1 MRLFDF
7 IIPELITLNMKAA
20 TKDEAIQEIVET
32 LAAAGVLESDGIDSA
47 IKHVRDREDMMATGC
62 GRGIGFPEV
71 IHPLMRRTCAAI
83 FFARGGIDWQ
93 ALDDQN
99 VDLLVAFAK
108 VPDRPREFLDM
119 ACLWSRALRNDHFAN
134 QLRQA
139 KTREEV
145 IAVVEGETHD
155 ISPD

>member
-1 MRLFDF
+1 
-7 IIPELITLNMKAA
+7 
-20 TKDEAIQEIVET
+20 
-32 LAAAGVLESDGIDSA
+32 
-47 IKHVRDREDMMATGC
+47 MMATGC

-145 IAVVEGETHD
+145 IAVVEGEMHD